1 MRVVSLIVVVLM
13 MGSMC
18 LRAQNVEST
27 QRVVERLL
35 VQAGDDICAQAGV
48 SAVTYSIS
56 AHPDAA
62 WIASMLRDPASQRT
76 CLSRVVDSS
85 ASADVVVVCRDIQT
99 TYANAHHQDTVQR
112 RVVVSVDAIDR
123 VHASRVV
130 EVRLVDT
137 ALVAREDIALLDSRQ
152 HMSTHGTVPSRP
164 TTLWEDITQPIVFI
178 GAAVVTIVLLFT
190 VRSQ

>member
-62 WIASMLRDPASQRT
+62 WIASMLRDPASPRT